1 MATQSDLR
9 GAFKSVPTWIPV
21 VTIIVTA
28 LITGGST
35 YGVSQYR
42 LNDYDKRIEQV
53 TKDFHD
59 TNKTLTENITKLAES
74 FRTMNDSVIRLEEQV
89 KNLRE
94 RR

>member
-1 MATQSDLR
+1 MAAQSDLR
-9 GAFKSVPTWIPV
+9 GAFRSVPTWIPV

-59 TNKTLTENITKLAES
+59 TSKTLGENIARLSES
-74 FRTMNDSVIRLEEQV
+74 CRTMNDSVIRLEEQV

-94 RR
+94 KR